1 MVCSVPL
8 AQWIARWTSN
18 PKVLGS
24 TPRWDDRFLH
34 FLQFFYLGIIDQLSE
49 AYGFHSVAVI
59 TCASHAQGRRFEPG
73 WKHQNFASSTTLIY
87 HTHGGQAHKEVR
99 SYGVMVS
106 PLDFESSDPSSN
118 LGRSIIFSPKNL
130 SSLTINLRKFKF
142 ISRLIKTKCTCV
154 SFRRSRPP
162 VTFTRGLLI
171 FRLFRLQRL
180 RLHASRSLPLPSST
194 LLPSWL

>member
-1 MVCSVPL
+1 MWNASRFCVSSLRRGHANLLCIVPILVYVLPKQVQPRTPKMTIQPTNMVCSVPL

-34 FLQFFYLGIIDQLSE
+34 FVQFFYLGIIDQLSE
-49 AYGFHSVAVI
+49 VYGFHSVAVI

-106 PLDFESSDPSSN
+106 TLDFESSDPSSN
-118 LGRSIIFSPKNL
+118 LGR
-130 SSLTINLRKFKF
+130 T
-142 ISRLIKTKCTCV
+142 
-154 SFRRSRPP
+154 
-162 VTFTRGLLI
+162 
-171 FRLFRLQRL
+171 
-180 RLHASRSLPLPSST
+180 
-194 LLPSWL
+194 

>member
-24 TPRWDDRFLH
+24 TPRWDDRFLR
-34 FLQFFYLGIIDQLSE
+34 FVQFSYLGIIDQLSE
-49 AYGFHSVAVI
+49 VYGFHSVAVI

-106 PLDFESSDPSSN
+106 TLDFESSDPSSN
-118 LGRSIIFSPKNL
+118 LGGTSEFPFFDNFFKNSCSVISITESRIDKL
-130 SSLTINLRKFKF
+130 SSIY
-142 ISRLIKTKCTCV
+142 SM
-154 SFRRSRPP
+154 
-162 VTFTRGLLI
+162 
-171 FRLFRLQRL
+171 
-180 RLHASRSLPLPSST
+180 
-194 LLPSWL
+194 